1 MLSVPNKDGQNLSVF
16 PRELAHVDWTFM
28 NSDTSVASR
37 KRGCF
42 VAEGGVGGSFI
53 LEVTEEFTLEI
64 SQKILLQTL
73 QRCNSSSKFEI
84 TI

>member
-16 PRELAHVDWTFM
+16 PRELAHVDWAFM

-53 LEVTEEFTLEI
+53 LEVTEEFTLRNITKNIVANI
-64 SQKILLQTL
+64 SKVQ
-73 QRCNSSSKFEI
+73 
-84 TI
+84 